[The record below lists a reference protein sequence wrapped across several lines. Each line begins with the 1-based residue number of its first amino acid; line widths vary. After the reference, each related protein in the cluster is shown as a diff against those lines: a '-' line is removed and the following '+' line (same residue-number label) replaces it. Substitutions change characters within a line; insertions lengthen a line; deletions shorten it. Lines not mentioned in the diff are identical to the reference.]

1 MTDKTRPFISII
13 SASLLVTILFLAGG
27 CGSKIHQ
34 LKSQVT
40 APESAIF
47 IPKQSALMV
56 SLLVNPEDLASFIR
70 QSAAGSDPGK
80 IGKEL
85 NQIKENLL
93 ANTDVKYEEDIQPW
107 LGDEISLAVTDIDL
121 DKNQANGLQPGYL
134 LALATRDAAAS
145 SAFLERLWQNKPI
158 SGSGAELV
166 LENYA
171 GVKLIYT
178 TTTPEAG
185 NLSPL
190 AGDWASAVV
199 GSRFVLFAN
208 HPKVLREAINT
219 VQAANLNLTSS
230 EIYQQVSQNA
240 PEGTGNNRIGMA
252 FINPPQLA
260 AWLNRTGL
268 KTTGE
273 NDNLVAISL
282 GLNPN
287 GLVADT
293 LWIKKPGG
301 TETGFLKGD
310 ISHLDEASGEET
322 RFLSAPVQALDWIPA
337 AANLVAA
344 GQDLQGLSGDSG
356 LTSFFVNS
364 INSLLTSN
372 SLAAKGSVNLEE
384 DIFSWVQDSYALGL
398 LSYPGEDNLDWIF
411 VAQRGE
417 KTAAGISHLE
427 TLARERGINVGPV
440 TFGNQEAIAWTKLTT
455 GAVGK
460 SGARKISAEVQAVR
474 ATVGEYEIF
483 ANRLA
488 AIEQALKAPESG
500 SFLAS
505 TKLAQAQ
512 AALPQQNS
520 GYFYLDWVLNR
531 PLLLRQFPFLKFIE
545 IAGKAAFSHLES
557 FTLTTADNSD
567 GYNHASIFI
576 RLRV

>member
-1 MTDKTRPFISII
+1 M
-13 SASLLVTILFLAGG
+13 A
-27 CGSKIHQ
+27 
-34 LKSQVT
+34 
-40 APESAIF
+40 
-47 IPKQSALMV
+47 
-56 SLLVNPEDLASFIR
+56 SLLVNPGDLASFVG
-70 QSAAGSDPGK
+70 QAAAGGGK
-80 IGKEL
+80 ISKEI
-85 NQIKENLL
+85 NQIKESLL
-93 ANTDVKYEEDIQPW
+93 ADTDLKYEEDIQPW
-107 LGDEISLAVTDIDL
+107 LGDEISLAVTTLDL
-121 DKNQANGLQPGYL
+121 DRNQANGLQPGYL

-145 SAFLERLWQNKPI
+145 SAFLERLWQNKPS

-166 LENYA
+166 LEDYA

-190 AGDWASAVV
+190 SGDWASAVV

-219 VQAANLNLTSS
+219 VQAANLSLTSS

-240 PEGTGNNRIGMA
+240 TEGTGNNRIGMA
-252 FINPPQLA
+252 FINPPQLT
-260 AWLNRTGL
+260 AWLNRTEV
-268 KTTGE
+268 KNPDE

-293 LWIKKPGG
+293 LWQDDRNRVDQ
-301 TETGFLKGD
+301 GD
-310 ISHLDEASGEET
+310 ISSLNEDSSPET

-337 AANLVAA
+337 EANLVAA

-356 LTSFFVNS
+356 LTSFFVHS
-364 INSLLTSN
+364 INSLLTS
-372 SLAAKGSVNLEE
+372 SALAAKGSINLEE

-411 VAQRGE
+411 VAQRGK
-417 KTAAGISHLE
+417 KTVAGISNLE

-488 AIEQALKAPESG
+488 AIEQALKAPEAG

-512 AALPQQNS
+512 AALPPENS
-520 GYFYLDWVLNR
+520 GYFYLDWVRNR

-545 IAGKAAFSHLES
+545 IAGKTAFSHLES
-557 FTLTTADNSD
+557 FTLTTADKPD
-567 GYNHASIFI
+567 GYEPLGQQSHHASIFI